1 MVSVPSFLLKR
12 LYVKNSLKNTE
23 NGFQFE
29 LKNVLAEATIISA
42 IKVYLNEKP
51 IDQKNITLSMVDK
64 TIKSEEINI
73 GNSIKFS
80 VGNSVMVKVTDKP
93 LTPAQYKID
102 IKTESKEF
110 GEIAFSTQ
118 DTVS

>member
-1 MVSVPSFLLKR
+1 MVSVPSFLLKK

-29 LKNVLAEATIISA
+29 LKNVLAEATIISG
-42 IKVYLNEKP
+42 IKIYLNDKP
-51 IDQKNITLSMVDK
+51 IDQKNISLSVRDSS
-64 TIKSEEINI
+64 IKSEDINI

-80 VGNSVMVKVTDKP
+80 VGNSVIVKVTDKP
-93 LTPAQYKID
+93 LTPSQYKID

-110 GEIAFSTQ
+110 GEIAFSVQ
-118 DTVS
+118 DSVA